1 MSASEIDCV
10 PQATEPKCYMEIKRF
25 YFQGIQP
32 VASID
37 KIFETNSN
45 FHENSELRKK
55 FNFCFSR
62 GFC

>member
-25 YFQGIQP
+25 CFQGIQP
-32 VASID
+32 LASID
-37 KIFETNSN
+37 KIFETNSS

-62 GFC
+62 GLC